1 MESASQ
7 HVKIERRKRS
17 QAEKKGRIKYAF
29 EKISTMQRDINEIKR
44 LLRRLSE
51 GLDPFLVFDKDFII
65 SMACEDDV
73 DRAILDVLREAG
85 SAGILP
91 KDILPEVERYGLRYW
106 HVTRRIKRI
115 NRRLER
121 KIGKRAA
128 EKRGLK
134 WALTSFMN
142 SAWSAT
148 AEEIEAEE
156 EGKRLKSADSL
167 SVAASDTYGNGKRS

>member
-1 MESASQ
+1 MESSSQ
-7 HVKIERRKRS
+7 HVKTTRRKRS

-29 EKISTMQRDINEIKR
+29 EKISTIERDINEMKR
-44 LLRRLSE
+44 ILRRLSE
-51 GLDPFLVFDKDFII
+51 GLDPFLIFDKDFIV
-65 SMACEDDV
+65 SMVCEDEV

-91 KDILPEVERYGLRYW
+91 KDILPQVEHYGLRYW

-121 KIGKRAA
+121 KIGKRAT

-142 SAWSAT
+142 EAWST
-148 AEEIEAEE
+148 SKEEIEE
-156 EGKRLKSADSL
+156 
-167 SVAASDTYGNGKRS
+167 

>member
-1 MESASQ
+1 MESTSQ
-7 HVKIERRKRS
+7 HVKTERKKRS

-29 EKISTMQRDINEIKR
+29 EKISTIERDINEIKR
-44 LLRRLSE
+44 ILRRLSE
-51 GLDPFLVFDKDFII
+51 GLDPFLIFDKDFII
-65 SMACEDDV
+65 SIACEDEV
-73 DRAILDVLREAG
+73 DRAILDVLRAAG

-91 KDILPEVERYGLRYW
+91 KDILPQVEHYGLKYW

-115 NRRLER
+115 NQRLER

-142 SAWSAT
+142 KGWSAT
-148 AEEIEAEE
+148 REEIE
-156 EGKRLKSADSL
+156 D
-167 SVAASDTYGNGKRS
+167 

>member
-7 HVKIERRKRS
+7 HVKTTRRRRS

-29 EKISTMQRDINEIKR
+29 EKISVIQRDINEMKR
-44 LLRRLSE
+44 MLRRLSE
-51 GLDPFLVFDKDFII
+51 GLDPFLIFDKDFII
-65 SMACEDDV
+65 NMACEDEV
-73 DRAILDVLREAG
+73 DRAILDVLRTAG

-91 KDILPEVERYGLRYW
+91 KDILPQVEHHGLKYW

-115 NRRLER
+115 NRRLKR

-134 WALTSFMN
+134 WALTSFMDR
-142 SAWSAT
+142 AWGAT
-148 AEEIEAEE
+148 KEEIE
-156 EGKRLKSADSL
+156 
-167 SVAASDTYGNGKRS
+167 T

>member
-1 MESASQ
+1 MVSTSQ
-7 HVKIERRKRS
+7 HVKTQPRKRS

-44 LLRRLSE
+44 ILRRLSE
-51 GLDPFLVFDKDFII
+51 GLDPFLIFDKDFII
-65 SMACEDDV
+65 SMACEGEV
-73 DRAILDVLREAG
+73 DRAILDVLRSAG

-91 KDILPEVERYGLRYW
+91 KDILPQVEHYGLKYW
-106 HVTRRIKRI
+106 HITRRIKRI

-121 KIGKRAA
+121 KIGKKAS

-142 SAWSAT
+142 EAWDT
-148 AEEIEAEE
+148 RAEEVETSRAH
-156 EGKRLKSADSL
+156 AD
-167 SVAASDTYGNGKRS
+167 

>member
-1 MESASQ
+1 MVSASQ
-7 HVKIERRKRS
+7 HVKTQPRKRS
-17 QAEKKGRIKYAF
+17 QAEKKGRTRYAF
-29 EKISTMQRDINEIKR
+29 EKISAIERDINEIKR

-51 GLDPFLVFDKDFII
+51 GLDPFLIFDKDFII
-65 SMACEDDV
+65 SMACEDEV
-73 DRAILDVLREAG
+73 DRAVLDVLRTAG

-91 KDILPEVERYGLRYW
+91 KDILPQVEHYGLQYW
-106 HVTRRIKRI
+106 HITRRIKRI

-142 SAWSAT
+142 GAWGGT
-148 AEEIEAEE
+148 EEEI
-156 EGKRLKSADSL
+156 
-167 SVAASDTYGNGKRS
+167 SVELG